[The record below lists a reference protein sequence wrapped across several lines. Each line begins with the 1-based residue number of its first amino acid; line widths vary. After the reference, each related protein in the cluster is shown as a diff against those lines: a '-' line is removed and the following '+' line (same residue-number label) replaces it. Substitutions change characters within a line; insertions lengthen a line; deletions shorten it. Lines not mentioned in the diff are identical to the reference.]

1 MLDNFFSAYKEF
13 WIKATDFKGFTSRSD
28 WWLVQLANL
37 IISFLTIPIFLK
49 TFGFN
54 SYEAFQDFESG
65 KNPRDVAEDFI
76 SRNNTA
82 ISEVFEN
89 FDEEDKDTLD
99 QFLKL
104 TECEMH
110 VFRILEK
117 QIELRKKIRYVDF
130 KKRKK

>member
-1 MLDNFFSAYKEF
+1 MKKIINKKQNKNEP
-13 WIKATDFKGFTSRSD
+13 WFK
-28 WWLVQLANL
+28 WLTREL
-37 IISFLTIPIFLK
+37 
-49 TFGFN
+49 N
-54 SYEAFQDFESG
+54 SYEAVQDFESG
-65 KNPRDVAEDFI
+65 KNPQDVAEDFI
-76 SRNNTA
+76 SRYSTA

-117 QIELRKKIRYVDF
+117 QIELRKKVRFVDF

>member
-1 MLDNFFSAYKEF
+1 MKKIINKKHNKNEP
-13 WIKATDFKGFTSRSD
+13 WFK
-28 WWLVQLANL
+28 WLTREL
-37 IISFLTIPIFLK
+37 
-49 TFGFN
+49 N

-76 SRNNTA
+76 SRNSTA

-117 QIELRKKIRYVDF
+117 QIELRNKIRFVDF
-130 KKRKK
+130 KKRKKIKSKFLYKFIFPITFLAKA

>member
-1 MLDNFFSAYKEF
+1 MKKIINTKYNKNEP
-13 WIKATDFKGFTSRSD
+13 WFK
-28 WWLVQLANL
+28 WLTREL
-37 IISFLTIPIFLK
+37 
-49 TFGFN
+49 N
-54 SYEAFQDFESG
+54 SYEAFHDFDSG
-65 KNPRDVAEDFI
+65 KNPEDVAEDFV
-76 SRNNTA
+76 SNNEIA
-82 ISEVFEN
+82 ILEVFEN

-117 QIELRKKIRYVDF
+117 QIETRKKVRFVDF

>member
-1 MLDNFFSAYKEF
+1 MKEIINKKF
-13 WIKATDFKGFTSRSD
+13 NKNEPWFK
-28 WWLVQLANL
+28 WLTRELN
-37 IISFLTIPIFLK
+37 SFEA
-49 TFGFN
+49 FN
-54 SYEAFQDFESG
+54 SFDSG
-65 KNPRDVAEDFI
+65 KNPEDVAEDFI
-76 SRNNTA
+76 SSNSNA

-117 QIELRKKIRYVDF
+117 QIELRNKIRFVDF
-130 KKRKK
+130 KKRKRIKR

>member
-1 MLDNFFSAYKEF
+1 MKKIINKKHNNEP
-13 WIKATDFKGFTSRSD
+13 WFK
-28 WWLVQLANL
+28 WLTREL
-37 IISFLTIPIFLK
+37 
-49 TFGFN
+49 N
-54 SYEAFQDFESG
+54 SYEAFQDFDSG

-76 SRNNTA
+76 SSNSIA
-82 ISEVFEN
+82 ISEVFES
-89 FDEEDKDTLD
+89 FDEEDKETLN

-117 QIELRKKIRYVDF
+117 QIASRNKIRFVDF

>member
-1 MLDNFFSAYKEF
+1 MKKIINKKYNKNEP
-13 WIKATDFKGFTSRSD
+13 WFK
-28 WWLVQLANL
+28 WL
-37 IISFLTIPIFLK
+37 TRE
-49 TFGFN
+49 FN
-54 SYEAFQDFESG
+54 SYEAFQYFESG
-65 KNPRDVAEDFI
+65 KNPQDVAEDFI
-76 SRNNTA
+76 SINRTA
-82 ISEVFEN
+82 ISEVFDD

-117 QIELRKKIRYVDF
+117 QIEFRSKVRFVDF

>member
-1 MLDNFFSAYKEF
+1 MINLEKNYFMKKILNKKYYKNEP
-13 WIKATDFKGFTSRSD
+13 WFK
-28 WWLVQLANL
+28 WLNREL
-37 IISFLTIPIFLK
+37 
-49 TFGFN
+49 N
-54 SYEAFQDFESG
+54 SYEAFQDFDAG

-76 SRNNTA
+76 SSNSIA
-82 ISEVFEN
+82 ISEVFKN

-117 QIELRKKIRYVDF
+117 QIALRNKVRFVDF

>member
-1 MLDNFFSAYKEF
+1 MKKIINKKNNKNEP
-13 WIKATDFKGFTSRSD
+13 WFK
-28 WWLVQLANL
+28 WLTREL
-37 IISFLTIPIFLK
+37 
-49 TFGFN
+49 N

-76 SRNNTA
+76 SRNSTA

-104 TECEMH
+104 TECEWH

-117 QIELRKKIRYVDF
+117 QIALRKKIRFVDF
-130 KKRKK
+130 KNKRKKIKS

>member
-1 MLDNFFSAYKEF
+1 MKKIINKKNNKNEP
-13 WIKATDFKGFTSRSD
+13 WFK
-28 WWLVQLANL
+28 WLTREL
-37 IISFLTIPIFLK
+37 
-49 TFGFN
+49 N
-54 SYEAFQDFESG
+54 SYEAFQYFESG

-76 SRNNTA
+76 SSNKIA
-82 ISEVFEN
+82 ISEVFES

-117 QIELRKKIRYVDF
+117 HIESRNKIRFVDF
-130 KKRKK
+130 KKKKIKS

>member
-1 MLDNFFSAYKEF
+1 MKKFINKKHDKNEPWFN
-13 WIKATDFKGFTSRSD
+13 
-28 WWLVQLANL
+28 WLTRELA
-37 IISFLTIPIFLK
+37 
-49 TFGFN
+49 
-54 SYEAFQDFESG
+54 SYEAFKDFESG

-76 SRNNTA
+76 SRNSIA
-82 ISEVFEN
+82 ISEVFED

-117 QIELRKKIRYVDF
+117 QIELRSKVRFVDF
-130 KKRKK
+130 KKRKKIKS